1 MGGNAMGKETNYQ
14 ILINSENK
22 IPEGFADT
30 VELVEVENPEGSRFR
45 VEKKTYEAFLKLQA
59 DIREN
64 DGLEIALLNSYRT
77 LEAQQKAF
85 DNYFYKFGLA
95 YAEKYAARPGCSEHH
110 TGFAIDVSFWQDGKL
125 THSAQE
131 LLKLDDLFRV
141 VHKKLA
147 KYGFLL
153 RYPRGKEEITK
164 INYEPWHYRYI
175 DDPALAQEIA
185 DRGIC
190 FEEYWQTR

>member
-1 MGGNAMGKETNYQ
+1 MPDYM
-14 ILINSENK
+14 ILINSEHK
-22 IPEGFADT
+22 IPEGFLDT
-30 VELVEVENPEGSRFR
+30 VELVEVENPEGSRFC

-64 DGLEIALLNSYRT
+64 HGLEIALLNSYRT

-85 DNYFYKFGLA
+85 DHYFYKFGLA
-95 YAEKYAARPGCSEHH
+95 YAEKYAARPGHSEHH
-110 TGFAIDVSFWQDGKL
+110 TGFAIDVSFLRDGKL
-125 THSAQE
+125 THGAQE
-131 LLKLDDLFRV
+131 LLELDDLFRIV
-141 VHKKLA
+141 QAKLH

-175 DDPALAQEIA
+175 DSPEIA
-185 DRGIC
+185 KEIWERGIC
-190 FEEYWQTR
+190 FEEYRQQR

>member
-1 MGGNAMGKETNYQ
+1 MESKPNYQ

-22 IPEGFADT
+22 IPEGFLDT

-64 DGLEIALLNSYRT
+64 HGLEIALLNSYRT

-110 TGFAIDVSFWQDGKL
+110 TGFAIDVSFLQDGKL

-131 LLKLDDLFRV
+131 LLKLDDLFQV

-147 KYGFLL
+147 NYGFLL

-175 DDPALAQEIA
+175 DSPEIA
-185 DRGIC
+185 KDIWERGIC
-190 FEEYWQTR
+190 FEEYWQEQ

>member
-1 MGGNAMGKETNYQ
+1 MENKPNYQ

-22 IPEGFADT
+22 IPEGFLDT

-45 VEKKTYEAFLKLQA
+45 VEKKTYQAFLKLQA

-64 DGLEIALLNSYRT
+64 HGLEIALLNSYRT

-110 TGFAIDVSFWQDGKL
+110 TGFAIDVSFLQDGKL

-153 RYPRGKEEITK
+153 RYPRGKEEITRV
-164 INYEPWHYRYI
+164 NYEPWHYRYI
-175 DDPALAQEIA
+175 DDPEIAKEIA

-190 FEEYWQTR
+190 FEEYWQER

>member
-1 MGGNAMGKETNYQ
+1 MGKEPNYR

-22 IPEGFADT
+22 IPEGFIDT
-30 VELVEVENPEGSRFR
+30 VELVEVENPEGSRFF

-59 DIREN
+59 DIRKN
-64 DGLEIALLNSYRT
+64 HGLEIALLNSYRT
-77 LEAQQKAF
+77 LEKQQAAF
-85 DNYFYKFGLA
+85 DHYLHKFGLA

-125 THSAQE
+125 THGAQE
-131 LLKLDDLFRV
+131 LLEMDHLFKVVQAKLPR
-141 VHKKLA
+141 
-147 KYGFLL
+147 YGFIL

-175 DDPALAQEIA
+175 DSPELAREITEK
-185 DRGIC
+185 GIC
-190 FEEYWQTR
+190 FEEYFQNL

>member
-1 MGGNAMGKETNYQ
+1 MGKETNYQ

-22 IPEGFADT
+22 IPEGFLDT

-153 RYPRGKEEITK
+153 RYPKGKEEITK

-175 DDPALAQEIA
+175 DDPVIAKEIA

>member
-1 MGGNAMGKETNYQ
+1 MGNETNYQ

-22 IPEGFADT
+22 IPEGFLDT

-153 RYPRGKEEITK
+153 RYPKGKEEITK

-175 DDPALAQEIA
+175 DDPVIAKEIA

>member
-1 MGGNAMGKETNYQ
+1 MGNETNYQ

-22 IPEGFADT
+22 IPEGFLDT
-30 VELVEVENPEGSRFR
+30 VELVEVENPEGSRFH
-45 VEKKTYEAFLKLQA
+45 VEKKTYQAFLKLQA

-64 DGLEIALLNSYRT
+64 HGLEIALLNSYRT

-110 TGFAIDVSFWQDGKL
+110 TGFAIDVSFLRGGKL

-175 DDPALAQEIA
+175 DSPEIA
-185 DRGIC
+185 KDIWERGIC
-190 FEEYWQTR
+190 FEEYWQER

>member
-1 MGGNAMGKETNYQ
+1 MGKETNYR

-22 IPEGFADT
+22 IPEGFIDT
-30 VELVEVENPEGSRFR
+30 VELVEVENPEGSRFF

-64 DGLEIALLNSYRT
+64 HGLEIALLNSYRT
-77 LEAQQKAF
+77 LEKQQAAF
-85 DNYFYKFGLA
+85 DHYLHKFGLA

-110 TGFAIDVSFWQDGKL
+110 TGFAIDVSFWQEGKL

-131 LLKLDDLFRV
+131 LLELDDLFKIV
-141 VHKKLA
+141 QAKLPQ
-147 KYGFLL
+147 YGFIL

-175 DDPALAQEIA
+175 DSPELAREITEK
-185 DRGIC
+185 GIC
-190 FEEYWQTR
+190 FEEYFQNLA

>member
-1 MGGNAMGKETNYQ
+1 MGKEPNYR

-22 IPEGFADT
+22 IPEGFIDT
-30 VELVEVENPEGSRFR
+30 VELVEVENPEGDRFF

-64 DGLEIALLNSYRT
+64 HGLEIALLNSYRT
-77 LEAQQKAF
+77 LEKQQAAF
-85 DNYFYKFGLA
+85 DHYLHKFGLA

-125 THSAQE
+125 THSAQN
-131 LLKLDDLFRV
+131 LLALDDLFHIV
-141 VHKKLA
+141 QAKLPQ
-147 KYGFLL
+147 YGFLL

-175 DDPALAQEIA
+175 DDPALAREITEK
-185 DRGIC
+185 GIC
-190 FEEYWQTR
+190 FEEYFQNLK

>member
-1 MGGNAMGKETNYQ
+1 MGNETNYQ

-22 IPEGFADT
+22 IPEGFLDT

-175 DDPALAQEIA
+175 DSPEIA
-185 DRGIC
+185 KEIWERGIC
-190 FEEYWQTR
+190 FEEYWQER

>member
-1 MGGNAMGKETNYQ
+1 MGNETNYQ

-22 IPEGFADT
+22 IPEGFLDT

-110 TGFAIDVSFWQDGKL
+110 TGFAIDVSFWQNGKL

-153 RYPRGKEEITK
+153 RYPKGKEEITK

-175 DDPALAQEIA
+175 DDPVIAKEIA

-190 FEEYWQTR
+190 FEEYRQTR

>member
-1 MGGNAMGKETNYQ
+1 MGKEPNYR

-22 IPEGFADT
+22 ILEGFIDT
-30 VELVEVENPEGSRFR
+30 VELVEVENPEGSRFF

-64 DGLEIALLNSYRT
+64 HGLEIALLNSYRT
-77 LEAQQKAF
+77 LEKQQAAF
-85 DNYFYKFGLA
+85 DHYLHKFGLA

-110 TGFAIDVSFWQDGKL
+110 TGFAIDVSFLQEGKL
-125 THSAQE
+125 THSAQD
-131 LLKLDDLFRV
+131 LLKLDDLFQV

-147 KYGFLL
+147 EYGFLL

-175 DDPALAQEIA
+175 DDPVIAKEIA
-185 DRGIC
+185 ERGIC
-190 FEEYWQTR
+190 FEEYWQER

>member
-1 MGGNAMGKETNYQ
+1 MGNETNYQ

-22 IPEGFADT
+22 IPEGFLDT
-30 VELVEVENPEGSRFR
+30 VELIEVENPEGSRFR

-64 DGLEIALLNSYRT
+64 HGLEIALLNSYRT

-153 RYPRGKEEITK
+153 RYPKGKEEITK

-175 DDPALAQEIA
+175 DDPVIAKEIA

-190 FEEYWQTR
+190 FEEYRQTR

>member
-1 MGGNAMGKETNYQ
+1 MPDYM

-22 IPEGFADT
+22 VPEGFLDT
-30 VELVEVENPEGSRFR
+30 VELVEVENPEGSRFF
-45 VEKKTYEAFLKLQA
+45 VEKKTYAAFLALQA

-64 DGLEIALLNSYRT
+64 DGLEIALLNSYRN
-77 LEAQQKAF
+77 LEMQQKAF

-110 TGFAIDVSFWQDGKL
+110 TGFAIDVSFLQDGKL

-153 RYPRGKEEITK
+153 RYPRGKEEITRV
-164 INYEPWHYRYI
+164 NYEPWHYRYI
-175 DDPALAQEIA
+175 HDPEIAKEIA

-190 FEEYWQTR
+190 FEEYWQER

>member
-1 MGGNAMGKETNYQ
+1 MPDYM

-22 IPEGFADT
+22 IPEGFLDT

-45 VEKKTYEAFLKLQA
+45 VEKKTYQAFLKLQA

-64 DGLEIALLNSYRT
+64 HGLEIALLNSYRT

-153 RYPRGKEEITK
+153 RYPKGKEEITK

-175 DDPALAQEIA
+175 DDPVIAQEIA

-190 FEEYWQTR
+190 FEEYRQTR

>member
-1 MGGNAMGKETNYQ
+1 MGNETNYQ

-22 IPEGFADT
+22 IPEGFLDT

-153 RYPRGKEEITK
+153 RYPKGKEEITK

-175 DDPALAQEIA
+175 DDPVIAREIA
-185 DRGIC
+185 DKGIC

>member
-1 MGGNAMGKETNYQ
+1 MENKPNYQ
-14 ILINSENK
+14 ILINSEHK
-22 IPEGFADT
+22 IPEGFLDT

-45 VEKKTYEAFLKLQA
+45 VEKKTYQAFLKLQA

-64 DGLEIALLNSYRT
+64 HGLEIALLNSYRT

-110 TGFAIDVSFWQDGKL
+110 TGFAIDVSFLQDGKL

-131 LLKLDDLFRV
+131 LLKLDDLFQV

-153 RYPRGKEEITK
+153 RYPRGKEKITK

-175 DDPALAQEIA
+175 DSVEIA
-185 DRGIC
+185 KEIWERGIC
-190 FEEYWQTR
+190 FEEYWQER

>member
-1 MGGNAMGKETNYQ
+1 MGNETNYQ

-22 IPEGFADT
+22 IPEGFLDT
-30 VELVEVENPEGSRFR
+30 VELVEVENPEGSRFC
-45 VEKKTYEAFLKLQA
+45 VEKKTYAAFLKLQA

-153 RYPRGKEEITK
+153 RYPKGKEEITK

-175 DDPALAQEIA
+175 DDPEIAKEIA

>member
-1 MGGNAMGKETNYQ
+1 MPDYM

-22 IPEGFADT
+22 IPEGFLDT

-110 TGFAIDVSFWQDGKL
+110 TGFAIDVSFLQDGKL

-131 LLKLDDLFRV
+131 LLKLDDLFQV

-175 DDPALAQEIA
+175 DDPVIAKEIA
-185 DRGIC
+185 ERGIC
-190 FEEYWQTR
+190 FEEYWQER

>member
-1 MGGNAMGKETNYQ
+1 MENKPNYQ

-22 IPEGFADT
+22 IPEGFLDT

-45 VEKKTYEAFLKLQA
+45 VEKKTYQAFLKLQA

-110 TGFAIDVSFWQDGKL
+110 TGFAIDVSFLQEGKL

-131 LLKLDDLFRV
+131 LLKLDDLFQV

-153 RYPRGKEEITK
+153 RYPRGKEEITR

-175 DDPALAQEIA
+175 DSPEIA
-185 DRGIC
+185 KEIWERGIC
-190 FEEYWQTR
+190 FEEYRQER

>member
-1 MGGNAMGKETNYQ
+1 MGKETNYQ

-22 IPEGFADT
+22 IPEGFIDT

-45 VEKKTYEAFLKLQA
+45 VEKKTYQAFLKLQA

-141 VHKKLA
+141 VHQKLA
-147 KYGFLL
+147 NYGFLL
-153 RYPRGKEEITK
+153 RYPKGKEEITK

-175 DDPALAQEIA
+175 DDPVIAREIA
-185 DRGIC
+185 DKGIC

>member
-1 MGGNAMGKETNYQ
+1 MGNEPNYQ

-22 IPEGFADT
+22 IPEGFLDT

-64 DGLEIALLNSYRT
+64 HGLEIALLNSYRT

-110 TGFAIDVSFWQDGKL
+110 TGFAIDVSFLRGGKL
-125 THSAQE
+125 THGAQE
-131 LLKLDDLFRV
+131 LLELDDLFRV

-175 DDPALAQEIA
+175 DSPEIAQEIWE
-185 DRGIC
+185 RGIC
-190 FEEYWQTR
+190 FEEYWQER

>member
-1 MGGNAMGKETNYQ
+1 MGKETNYQ

-22 IPEGFADT
+22 IPEGFIDT

-64 DGLEIALLNSYRT
+64 HGLEIALLNSYRT

-95 YAEKYAARPGCSEHH
+95 
-110 TGFAIDVSFWQDGKL
+110 
-125 THSAQE
+125 
-131 LLKLDDLFRV
+131 
-141 VHKKLA
+141 
-147 KYGFLL
+147 
-153 RYPRGKEEITK
+153 
-164 INYEPWHYRYI
+164 
-175 DDPALAQEIA
+175 
-185 DRGIC
+185 
-190 FEEYWQTR
+190 

>member
-1 MGGNAMGKETNYQ
+1 MGNETNYQ

-22 IPEGFADT
+22 IPEGFLDT

-153 RYPRGKEEITK
+153 RYPKGKEEITK

-175 DDPALAQEIA
+175 DDPVIAKEIA

-190 FEEYWQTR
+190 FEEYRQTR

>member
-1 MGGNAMGKETNYQ
+1 MGNETNYQ
-14 ILINSENK
+14 ILINSENR
-22 IPEGFADT
+22 IPEGFLDT

-153 RYPRGKEEITK
+153 RYPKGKEEITK

-175 DDPALAQEIA
+175 DDPVIAKEIA

>member
-1 MGGNAMGKETNYQ
+1 MPDYM

-22 IPEGFADT
+22 IPEGFLDT
-30 VELVEVENPEGSRFR
+30 VELVEVENPEGSRFF
-45 VEKKTYEAFLKLQA
+45 VEKKTYQAFLALQA

-64 DGLEIALLNSYRT
+64 DGLDIALLNSYRN
-77 LEAQQKAF
+77 LEMQQKAF

-110 TGFAIDVSFWQDGKL
+110 TGFAIDVSFLQDGKL

-131 LLKLDDLFRV
+131 LLKLDDLFQV

-175 DDPALAQEIA
+175 DSPEIA
-185 DRGIC
+185 KDIWERGIC
-190 FEEYWQTR
+190 FEEYWQER

>member
-1 MGGNAMGKETNYQ
+1 MPDYM

-22 IPEGFADT
+22 IPEGFLDT

-45 VEKKTYEAFLKLQA
+45 VEKKTYQAFLKLQA

-110 TGFAIDVSFWQDGKL
+110 TGFAIDVSFLQEGKL

-131 LLKLDDLFRV
+131 LLELDDLFRV
-141 VHKKLA
+141 VHQKLA
-147 KYGFLL
+147 NYGFLL
-153 RYPRGKEEITK
+153 RYPKGKEEITK

-175 DDPALAQEIA
+175 DDPVIAKEIA
-185 DRGIC
+185 ERGIC
-190 FEEYWQTR
+190 FEEYWKTR

>member
-1 MGGNAMGKETNYQ
+1 MGKEPNYR

-22 IPEGFADT
+22 IPEGFIDT
-30 VELVEVENPEGSRFR
+30 VELVEVENPEGSRFF

-64 DGLEIALLNSYRT
+64 HGLEIALLNSYRT
-77 LEAQQKAF
+77 LEKQQAAF
-85 DNYFYKFGLA
+85 DHYLHKFGLA

-125 THSAQE
+125 THGAQE
-131 LLKLDDLFRV
+131 LLEMDHLFKVVQAKLPQ
-141 VHKKLA
+141 
-147 KYGFLL
+147 YGFIL

-175 DDPALAQEIA
+175 DSPELAREITEK
-185 DRGIC
+185 GIC
-190 FEEYWQTR
+190 FEEYFQNL

>member
-1 MGGNAMGKETNYQ
+1 MESKPNYQ

-22 IPEGFADT
+22 IPEGFLDT

-45 VEKKTYEAFLKLQA
+45 VEKKTYQAFLKLQA

-64 DGLEIALLNSYRT
+64 HGLEIALLNSYRT

-110 TGFAIDVSFWQDGKL
+110 TGFAIDVSFLQDGKL

-153 RYPRGKEEITK
+153 RYPRGKEEITRV
-164 INYEPWHYRYI
+164 NYEPWHYRYI
-175 DDPALAQEIA
+175 DSPEIAQEIA
-185 DRGIC
+185 ERGIC
-190 FEEYWQTR
+190 FEEYWQEQ